1 MIEVPIYLFTGFLDS
16 GKTTVIKDTLED
28 PTFNSD
34 NPTTLIIC
42 LEQGEE
48 EYDEDYLKAN
58 NADIEYLDSSV
69 YLTNKKFKELYAM
82 YKPSQIFIEC
92 NGMES
97 ITELVTKDL
106 DPMFTIVQIITT
118 IDATTFTSYMN
129 NMRSYM
135 YEQIRY
141 SDLIIFNRCKP
152 NSSKNALR
160 GSIKAVNKKA
170 FIAYEGEYGQSVE
183 LQKEEL
189 PFDINTEPIDIL
201 DDDYGIWYMDALEDP
216 AKYANKKII
225 LRGMY
230 LERLEGYNNSFIFGR
245 KAMVCCG
252 NDLQDI
258 SLTVTG
264 VKVDQMHLNDWLEI
278 EGTLK
283 LVDIDDENQT
293 LILYASRAQF
303 YNQPIEPLVYFS

>member
-152 NSSKNALR
+152 NSSKTALR
-160 GSIKAVNKKA
+160 VYIKAVNKKA

-189 PFDINTEPIDIL
+189 PFDINAEPIDIL

-283 LVDIDDENQT
+283 LVDIDNENQT

>member
-141 SDLIIFNRCKP
+141 SDLIIFNRFKP

-189 PFDINTEPIDIL
+189 PFDINAEPIDIL

-216 AKYANKKII
+216 AKYSNKKII

-283 LVDIDDENQT
+283 LVDIDNENQT